1 MRCPTLSELPPPPLG
16 KTGWPWTE
24 EAPHLLDTMPD
35 GTPGPRISIV
45 TPSYNQGQFLEEA
58 MRSVLLQGYPNLEY
72 IIIDGGSTDNSV
84 EVVQKYKPWL
94 AYWVSEPDRGQS
106 HAINKGFAR
115 CTGDII
121 TFFGSD
127 DVYLPG
133 TFADVG
139 TRWPQWQGYGAIVG
153 SFYYLDEQSRLDEE
167 PCLPRLPH
175 EGPIDLTLGPPGI
188 YRLHQV
194 STFYTRQALDD
205 VGRWVREDLKY
216 TMDRELLYR
225 VCREHK
231 VFLVD
236 RAYGAFRKHNES
248 KSFSAILPFSREFA
262 ELYLLHLSGNKA
274 EDCLRIRMSRHHQ
287 AHGYMKYAK
296 ATDSILSAAAALM
309 IVLVY
314 KPDYILQRS
323 YLATWLDVL
332 HLRVFLKSLRT
343 TKARLV

>member
-84 EVVQKYKPWL
+84 EVIQKYEPRL

-133 TFADVG
+133 TFADIG
-139 TRWPQWQGYGAIVG
+139 IRWSQWQDYGAIVG
-153 SFYYLDEQSRLDEE
+153 SFYYLDEQSKLDDE
-167 PCLPRLPH
+167 PHLPQLPH
-175 EGPIDLTLGPPGI
+175 EGPIDLTLVTS

-194 STFYTRQALDD
+194 STFYTRRALDD

-216 TMDRELLYR
+216 TMDRELLHR
-225 VCREHK
+225 VCRNHK

-236 RAYGAFRKHNES
+236 RAYGAFRRHSTS
-248 KSFSAILPFSREFA
+248 KSVSAILPFSREFA
-262 ELYLLHLSGNKA
+262 ELYLLYLSGNA
-274 EDCLRIRMSRHHQ
+274 TEDRLRRKMARYHRAS
-287 AHGYMKYAK
+287 GYIKYAK
-296 ATDSILSAAAALM
+296 ATDNMLFGAGALIM
-309 IVLVY
+309 ALIY
-314 KPDYILQRS
+314 KPDYVFRLG
-323 YLATWLDVL
+323 YLAAWLDVL
-332 HLRVFLKSLRT
+332 HLRTFLKSL
-343 TKARLV
+343 